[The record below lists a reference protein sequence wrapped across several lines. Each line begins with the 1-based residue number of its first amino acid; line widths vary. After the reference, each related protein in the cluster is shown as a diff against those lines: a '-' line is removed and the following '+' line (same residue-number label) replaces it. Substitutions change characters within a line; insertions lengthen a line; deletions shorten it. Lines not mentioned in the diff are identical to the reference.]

1 MKVVPPKEVTKV
13 TSKILLP
20 LEEDPEEM
28 ILTKSNSVGFD
39 LSTNPGTGGAP
50 VYKCLA
56 RVLEGTESPRQ
67 ILKWRADVTKV
78 CMGLNVTAHDT
89 MVPVVETMMRTG
101 PKSIFRSSILAEA
114 TAAYEA
120 AIEAAPA
127 RNPAS

>member
-50 VYKCLA
+50 V
-56 RVLEGTESPRQ
+56 
-67 ILKWRADVTKV
+67 
-78 CMGLNVTAHDT
+78 
-89 MVPVVETMMRTG
+89 
-101 PKSIFRSSILAEA
+101 
-114 TAAYEA
+114 
-120 AIEAAPA
+120 
-127 RNPAS
+127 